1 MTAASF
7 VPFSMLSLMSVL
19 DNWVGFVQYFAF
31 ALAGLLQ
38 GALIGFGQA
47 LSMRKTNVAVP
58 GKQWVLVSALGM
70 GAMWMI
76 GLIPGFFF
84 TPDLGNFVVA
94 IVAALF
100 LILVLGVFP
109 YVQTRI
115 LRYRIRGAWRWIAIT
130 AGSWMV
136 GGLLFALF
144 ALLTKGEDV
153 NIFRAIFVTTIGGT
167 LALLVVTIGQGFG
180 MVYLS
185 RDAIAHPRWGN
196 ILPDTPRVNAAKK
209 TVGKVSEKA
218 QAKAKVASKIAQQK
232 AGVVA
237 TQAKKKA
244 ASATVVARKK
254 AASAT
259 VVAKKKATTAAQ
271 AAKKKASSAASTAKK
286 SAGSAASKA
295 ASKVKKN

>member
-1 MTAASF
+1 MALPKKLTVLRWSSFTLVMTAASF
-7 VPFSMLSLMSVL
+7 VPFSMVSLISVL
-19 DNWVGFVQYFAF
+19 DSWAGFVQYLAF

-58 GKQWVLVSALGM
+58 GKKWVLVSALGM

-76 GLIPGFFF
+76 ALIPGFFF
-84 TPDLGNFVVA
+84 TPDLGNIIVA
-94 IVAALF
+94 SAAALF
-100 LILVLGVFP
+100 LIVVLGIFP

-115 LRYRIRGAWRWIAIT
+115 LRYRIRGSWRWIAIS
-130 AGSWMV
+130 AGSWLV
-136 GGLLFALF
+136 GGLLLAVFMLF
-144 ALLTKGEDV
+144 TKGEDV

-167 LALLVVTIGQGFG
+167 LALLVVTLGQGFG

-209 TVGKVSEKA
+209 TVGKVSQKA
-218 QAKAKVASKIAQQK
+218 QAKAKVASKIAQRK

-237 TQAKKKA
+237 TQA
-244 ASATVVARKK
+244 RKK
-254 AASAT
+254 AN
-259 VVAKKKATTAAQ
+259 TAAQ

-286 SAGSAASKA
+286 SASSAASKA